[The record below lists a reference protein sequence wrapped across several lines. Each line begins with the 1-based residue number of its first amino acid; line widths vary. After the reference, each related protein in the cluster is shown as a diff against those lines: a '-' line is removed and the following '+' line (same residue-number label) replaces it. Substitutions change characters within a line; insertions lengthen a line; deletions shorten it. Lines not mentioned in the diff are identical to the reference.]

1 MTSEIV
7 TDDPE
12 LPIEGTTQV
21 SLPVERIWDAFVD
34 VHAWRNWNP
43 CIAWARVG
51 GGELK
56 EGATLY
62 WAFKPIRRHYLYR
75 MPAAAKIVEC
85 APQTEGH
92 LGGERPRL
100 SRPSQLPVR
109 ATRTGLVPVRFLGGS
124 RGAGLSR
131 HAPILAR
138 PLPLRLRPVARRRSG
153 ARRAVGRQ
161 RRTHPHGSGGGAAD
175 SLGTKRVLVP
185 KSTDI
190 RTHPRTSVAA
200 GFEVER
206 MGLRLTEPQTQRRG
220 LS

>member
-75 MPAAAKIVEC
+75 MPAAATIVEC
-85 APQTEGH
+85 DPRRKVTWEASAPGFHAHHSYLFEPLGPDSSRFGSWEVAEG
-92 LGGERPRL
+92 PAY
-100 SRPSQLPVR
+100 R
-109 ATRTGLVPVRFLGGS
+109 A
-124 RGAGLSR
+124 

-153 ARRAVGRQ
+153 ARRAVGPAA
-161 RRTHPHGSGGGAAD
+161 THASRA
-175 SLGTKRVLVP
+175 KR
-185 KSTDI
+185 
-190 RTHPRTSVAA
+190 
-200 GFEVER
+200 
-206 MGLRLTEPQTQRRG
+206 
-220 LS
+220 